1 LAHFLKDFVP
11 PDISA
16 DFLSTTARA
25 LVSTIAIAS
34 AAMIIAVPF
43 SFILGIGAC
52 SKLWREHNILSDT
65 KTFCSIR
72 PLAVGSWSIAALLNI
87 FRAIPDLIWA
97 LLFVA
102 AIGLGSLAGVLALA
116 ISYVGILG
124 KMYADIF
131 DEVDMGPLEAL
142 YSSGASRIQLIL
154 LGIVPQAFPNLL
166 SYTLYSLECCIRS
179 ASILG
184 FVGAGGI
191 GYEISLSV
199 RLFKYGQ
206 VCTLMLAMIGALL
219 SIDLASRYIRKALCG
234 LAPSPRHGKSLATK
248 GSHQIVTFVAII
260 VFVAL
265 PCFEFLSA
273 PATWAS
279 FSSSS
284 FIHGLQFLSCFFPPN
299 LSIDF
304 LFKIVHFGLETIAIS
319 LLGTAIGVVG
329 GAGVALILIDRSRIY
344 LEMPSSPLIL
354 RTLRYGTTWLVR
366 CLTLVGRAIPELIWA
381 LLCVVTVGFGALA
394 GLLALGIHTIG
405 ILGRLFAETIEE
417 TDHKAAQALHA
428 CGSSWIQVLL
438 WALWPR
444 ARPVLVKYVILR
456 WEANVRAATILGL
469 VGAGG
474 IGEAIY
480 NNVQLGFYPKVATLV
495 LAVTIMTF
503 VGDRASL
510 KAQSSGLLR

>member
-1 LAHFLKDFVP
+1 MV
-11 PDISA
+11 
-16 DFLSTTARA
+16 
-25 LVSTIAIAS
+25 
-34 AAMIIAVPF
+34 IAVPF
-43 SFILGIGAC
+43 SFVLAIGAC
-52 SKLWREHNILSDT
+52 SKLWRGHNIFADT
-65 KTFCSIR
+65 KMFCRVR
-72 PLAVGSWSIAALLNI
+72 PLAVGSGMIAGMLSI

-97 LLFVA
+97 LLFVS
-102 AIGLGSLAGVLALA
+102 AIGLGSVAGILALA

-142 YSSGASRIQLIL
+142 YSSGASRIQLTC
-154 LGIVPQAFPNLL
+154 LGILPQALPNLL
-166 SYTLYSLECCIRS
+166 SYTLYSFECCIRS

-184 FVGAGGI
+184 FVGGGGI

-206 VCTLMLAMIGALL
+206 VCTLMFAMIVALL
-219 SIDLASRYIRKALCG
+219 SIDLASRYLRKALSG
-234 LAPSPRHGKSLATK
+234 PTRSPKTGKSLGTK
-248 GSHQIVTFVAII
+248 DSRQVTTSVAII
-260 VFVAL
+260 AFVAFPIL
-265 PCFEFLSA
+265 EVLCA
-273 PATWAS
+273 PTTWAS
-279 FSSSS
+279 FFSLSS

-299 LSIDF
+299 LTTDF

-319 LLGTAIGVVG
+319 LLGTAIGVFG
-329 GAGVALILIDRSRIY
+329 GAAIALILIDSSRIY
-344 LEMPSSPLIL
+344 LEMPSSPWRFRAL
-354 RTLRYGTTWLVR
+354 RRGANWSAR
-366 CLTLVGRAIPELIWA
+366 CLTLVGRAIPELVWA
-381 LLCVVTVGFGALA
+381 LLCVVTVGFGPLA

-417 TDHKAAQALHA
+417 TDHKPAQALYC
-428 CGSSWIQVLL
+428 CGASWIQVLL

-480 NNVQLGFYPKVATLV
+480 NNLQLGFYPKVATLV

-503 VGDRASL
+503 ASDRASL
-510 KAQSSGLLR
+510 KIQSDGLLR